1 VLARVLRF
9 SAVVDRLRAEPEVA
23 LADLA
28 AEAGYAD
35 QAHFTHE
42 TRALSGLS
50 PGRLRAAL
58 AMSVLDKTAAA

>member
-1 VLARVLRF
+1 VLRF
-9 SAVVDRLRAEPEVA
+9 SAAVDRLRAAPSLP
-23 LADLA
+23 LAELA

-35 QAHFTHE
+35 QAHLTHE

-58 AMSVLDKTAAA
+58 AMSVLDKTPAA

>member
-1 VLARVLRF
+1 VPLA
-9 SAVVDRLRAEPEVA
+9 A
-23 LADLA
+23 LA

-35 QAHFTHE
+35 QAHLTHE

-58 AMSVLDKTAAA
+58 AMSVLDKTPAA

>member
-1 VLARVLRF
+1 MLRF
-9 SAVVDRLRAEPEVA
+9 SAAVDRLRAELALP

-35 QAHFTHE
+35 QAHLTHE
-42 TRALSGLS
+42 TRALSGLP

-58 AMSVLDKTAAA
+58 AMSVPDKTPAG